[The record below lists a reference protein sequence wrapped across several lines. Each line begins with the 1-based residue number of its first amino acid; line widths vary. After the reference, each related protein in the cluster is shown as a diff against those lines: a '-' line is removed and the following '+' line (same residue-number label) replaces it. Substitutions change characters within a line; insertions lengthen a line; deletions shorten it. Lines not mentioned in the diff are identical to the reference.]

1 MMNTLAIALMT
12 LTITGHQT
20 DTPRGLLVIERASVK
35 PIRSIQVPARQA
47 GPISEIFVEEN
58 QLVVEGALLAK
69 LDDAE
74 TLIRKLAAEGELNA
88 ARAQAE
94 EDVEVATA
102 KAAHGVARA
111 EVDDSIR
118 VNALAPGAIAGTE
131 LRRQELTEQ
140 RAGAQVKVEE
150 VNFAV
155 AKLTVSIR
163 EQQLALVNHE
173 LAERQIKAPWAGL
186 IEKVIGEEGAWV
198 QPGDPVVNVVQM
210 DRLRVD
216 AFVKADDVAPYELI
230 GKTAEITISLPNGRK
245 EKVIGKVDY
254 ASQVEVS
261 SKDFHIWIEFDNVR
275 VPLPE
280 STKDSAVYFLYR
292 PGMAAKVE
300 IRMDDSQF

>member
-35 PIRSIQVPARQA
+35 PIRTIQVPARQA

-118 VNALAPGAIAGTE
+118 
-131 LRRQELTEQ
+131 
-140 RAGAQVKVEE
+140 
-150 VNFAV
+150 
-155 AKLTVSIR
+155 
-163 EQQLALVNHE
+163 
-173 LAERQIKAPWAGL
+173 
-186 IEKVIGEEGAWV
+186 
-198 QPGDPVVNVVQM
+198 
-210 DRLRVD
+210 
-216 AFVKADDVAPYELI
+216 
-230 GKTAEITISLPNGRK
+230 
-245 EKVIGKVDY
+245 
-254 ASQVEVS
+254 
-261 SKDFHIWIEFDNVR
+261 
-275 VPLPE
+275 
-280 STKDSAVYFLYR
+280 
-292 PGMAAKVE
+292 
-300 IRMDDSQF
+300 